1 MPLAIAQLHTRSWQT
16 AYRGILSDDFLQG
29 PLSENRRV
37 LWHERLAESER
48 ADQFVLVDEQGG
60 AMRGFACAYLEAD
73 PEWDCL
79 LDNLHVV
86 PDLKGQGLGR
96 QLMTAVA
103 EQVWRSNP
111 HGRLHLWAYEQN
123 LAARR
128 FYERLGGDGHPAP
141 FRAGAGRNASERPSL
156 LLVRAIRACRP
167 AHGARAAPRKSI
179 RYERIYNYIKAGV
192 LCSSADS
199 YFNC

>member
-1 MPLAIAQLHTRSWQT
+1 MTIRAAGMADALAIAQLHTRSWQT

-48 ADQFVLVDEQGG
+48 TDQVVLVDEQGG
-60 AMRGFACAYLEAD
+60 ALRGFACAYLDAD

-111 HGRLHLWAYEQN
+111 HGRLHLRAYEQN

-128 FYERLGGDGHPAP
+128 FYERLGGAVTLRHAELAPDGTQVNAL
-141 FRAGAGRNASERPSL
+141 RYCWSELSGLAGRR
-156 LLVRAIRACRP
+156 V
-167 AHGARAAPRKSI
+167 
-179 RYERIYNYIKAGV
+179 
-192 LCSSADS
+192 
-199 YFNC
+199 

>member
-1 MPLAIAQLHTRSWQT
+1 
-16 AYRGILSDDFLQG
+16 
-29 PLSENRRV
+29 
-37 LWHERLAESER
+37 
-48 ADQFVLVDEQGG
+48 
-60 AMRGFACAYLEAD
+60 MRGFACAYLEAD
-73 PEWDCL
+73 PEWGCL

-86 PDLKGQGLGR
+86 PDLKGKGLGR

-128 FYERLGGDGHPAP
+128 FYERLGGAVTLRHAEL
-141 FRAGAGRNASERPSL
+141 GARRNASERRSL
-156 LLVRAIRACRP
+156 LLVRAIRACRTP
-167 AHGARAAPRKSI
+167 HLERGRRQRSI
-179 RYERIYNYIKAGV
+179 RYERIYNYIRAGV